1 MTGAEPGSAVQG
13 WAVAL
18 PVAVAALGLYVVYKL
33 AKDYF
38 IVPKV
43 MGRTVQVPAVVSLV
57 AVLIGG
63 TLMGIGGALVAIPAA
78 AAIRLFRQEVVFRRL
93 DAS

>member
-1 MTGAEPGSAVQG
+1 V
-13 WAVAL
+13 
-18 PVAVAALGLYVVYKL
+18 PVATLGLYVVYKL

-38 IVPKV
+38 LVPKV

-57 AVLIGG
+57 ELLTGG
-63 TLMGIGGALVAIPAA
+63 TLMGIGGAPVTIPAA
-78 AAIRLFRQEVVFRRL
+78 AAIRLFRQEAVFRRL